1 MLARFPEEER
11 MQWHAID
18 QAAVTKTTDF
28 ESGKDSVTQML
39 KIYSVLIQN

>member
-1 MLARFPEEER
+1 

-28 ESGKDSVTQML
+28 ESEKDSVTQM
-39 KIYSVLIQN
+39 IERYSVFTQN